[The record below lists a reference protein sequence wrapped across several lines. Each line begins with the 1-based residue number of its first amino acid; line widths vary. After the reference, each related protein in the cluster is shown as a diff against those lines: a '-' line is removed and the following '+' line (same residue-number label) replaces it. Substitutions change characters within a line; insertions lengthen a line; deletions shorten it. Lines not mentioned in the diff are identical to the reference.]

1 MTASRDIDA
10 ITLPGTHP
18 HYRALET
25 AVDHVVVQFRIPR
38 EGDPVPRQG
47 DVVRIS
53 QRRGPEVVGTIDG
66 TGITWSQDGAA
77 PTHVAFR
84 VRVSEQ
90 PFERACL
97 VTIAATGNA
106 DHDWQLP
113 TE

>member
-10 ITLPGTHP
+10 ITLPDTHP
-18 HYRALET
+18 HYRALEAT
-25 AVDHVVVQFRIPR
+25 IDHLVVQFKIPR
-38 EGDPVPRQG
+38 AGDPVPRQG

-66 TGITWSQDGAA
+66 TGITCAHAA
-77 PTHVAFR
+77 PTHIAFR

-97 VTIAATGNA
+97 VTIEATGTMA
-106 DHDWQLP
+106 RDWQLP